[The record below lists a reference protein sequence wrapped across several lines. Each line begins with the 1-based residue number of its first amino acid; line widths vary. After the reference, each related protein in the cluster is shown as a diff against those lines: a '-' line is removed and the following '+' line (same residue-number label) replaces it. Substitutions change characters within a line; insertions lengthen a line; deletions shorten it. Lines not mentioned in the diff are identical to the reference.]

1 MKKII
6 TLIIIAAMA
15 LSALSACAEA
25 PGAGTQTGGPSAA
38 DPSQTAATGE
48 PSLTEPA
55 QTTGASTE
63 PTETEPAETEAA
75 TSAEQTTAEPGPE
88 PSGGVLSR
96 FDEFDLKL
104 AEFVERTQTGNYVIS
119 PLSFKYALG
128 MLIAGAEGNTL
139 KQFTE
144 GLGLK
149 DLSEFENYV
158 KSFNSFEEGFNSKI
172 ARDLTEYDER
182 IKSGANP
189 DFLKKP
195 GGALHVADSVW
206 KRSDLDDF
214 KSEYKLR
221 LEMYNARYDSFFGSD
236 IIKKV
241 NDWANEK
248 TEGMIPKVLPDDY
261 DTEGLAVVLA
271 NALYYKNGWRNEFFE
286 IGERDF
292 RTSGGEK
299 VKKNFIESEEYYA
312 YYEDADTRLVVV
324 PMDNGVNMVFVIG
337 STSGLSE
344 KIAQAKTKNV
354 MVIIPEFTTETSL
367 DNYELKGFL
376 GSLGITDVFEAGK
389 ADLSGMIE
397 GKDDLYVSDIIQKA
411 KIKLD
416 KTGVEAAA
424 VTVISVKDTAVPA
437 DPVVFKAD
445 EPFRFYITTG
455 ESGWTNDSGVVLFE
469 GRISE

>member
-6 TLIIIAAMA
+6 TLIIIAATA
-15 LSALSACAEA
+15 LSALAACAEA

-48 PSLTEPA
+48 PSLTEITD
-55 QTTGASTE
+55 QTTDASTE
-63 PTETEPAETEAA
+63 PTETEPTETEAA

-88 PSGGVLSR
+88 PADSGLSS
-96 FDEFDLKL
+96 FDEFDSKL
-104 AEFVERTQTGNYVIS
+104 AEFVERSQSGNYVIS

-128 MLIAGAEGNTL
+128 MLIAGAEWNTL

-158 KSFNSFEEGFNSKI
+158 KSFNSFEDGFNSKI
-172 ARDLTEYDER
+172 ERDKAEYDAQ
-182 IKSGANP
+182 IKKGVNP

-248 TEGMIPKVLPDDY
+248 
-261 DTEGLAVVLA
+261 
-271 NALYYKNGWRNEFFE
+271 
-286 IGERDF
+286 
-292 RTSGGEK
+292 
-299 VKKNFIESEEYYA
+299 
-312 YYEDADTRLVVV
+312 
-324 PMDNGVNMVFVIG
+324 
-337 STSGLSE
+337 
-344 KIAQAKTKNV
+344 
-354 MVIIPEFTTETSL
+354 
-367 DNYELKGFL
+367 
-376 GSLGITDVFEAGK
+376 
-389 ADLSGMIE
+389 
-397 GKDDLYVSDIIQKA
+397 
-411 KIKLD
+411 
-416 KTGVEAAA
+416 
-424 VTVISVKDTAVPA
+424 
-437 DPVVFKAD
+437 
-445 EPFRFYITTG
+445 
-455 ESGWTNDSGVVLFE
+455 
-469 GRISE
+469 